1 MSDQFLSDLR
11 QFMPSERIYT
21 DELRTLGWGTDASF
35 YRQIPKVVLRSD
47 GEEEIS
53 KIVRLCQKYKLPFTF
68 RAAGTSLS
76 GQSCTDSVL
85 IVAGKHWEKYSLE
98 VSGEGQE
105 VRSIKLQPGIVG
117 ARVNEILK
125 PYGRVFPPDPASIGS
140 AMVGGIVIN
149 NASGMNCGVH
159 ANSDR
164 MMVSAKIILTDGTVL
179 DTGDEKSREAFRKS
193 HPEFLK
199 KIEALRDKVRADKPL
214 ADRIARKYS
223 IKNVTGLNLRPLIAY
238 DDPFDIIAHS
248 MVGSE
253 GTLAFLSEVT
263 MKTLKDYKYKASAM
277 VYFLTM
283 KESCEAVVA
292 MKKLKAGDEDLEM
305 SAENLMVK
313 SAEMLD
319 YKSLSSVDDPV
330 FLQYK
335 QDVDAGKIEGVEPGD
350 YHNLTAILTETKGI
364 THKQLLDKIEAIK
377 KCLGQFR
384 LYIPA
389 EFTEDPA
396 IYGKYW
402 AIRSGIFPSVGGTR
416 PIGTSCLIEDVAF
429 PIESLPEATVKLQ
442 KLIADHGYDDACIYG
457 HAFEGNYHF
466 ILNQSFADE
475 HEVARYAEMMRDV
488 AKLVVEGY
496 DGSLKAE
503 HGTGRN
509 MAPFVKYEWGD
520 KAYETMKELKAIF
533 DPDGL
538 LNQGVVFNDDPDCFI
553 KCLKPLPVLDY
564 DFKSVP
570 DGGHY
575 LMDPKL
581 STAKETIEQV
591 KRANKCIECGFC
603 EVNCMSCGLTLSSRM
618 RIAVQREICHLEAT
632 GENPERAA
640 TLRKQ
645 YKYYGDQTCA
655 TDGLCSTSCPM
666 KINTGELTHLIRQ
679 LDMNK
684 STLGYQ
690 VGEFAANHM
699 AGIKS
704 GLRVVLDV
712 AHAAHVTL
720 GPKLMT
726 SVCRTMNKMGMPL
739 WTTAMP
745 KKKRQPKKSDLTQFI
760 INSIDHSPLNIDHSA
775 AQKDPSAN
783 NGQSPTPNGQSSMVN
798 GQSSMVNGQSSMVNG
813 QSSMVNGQSSMVNG
827 QSSMVNGQSP
837 NPKVVYFPSC
847 INQTMGQSK
856 QGGKIHDLVDEVIQ
870 LMAKAGYEVIFPE
883 GMERM
888 CCGQIWESKGMLDI
902 ADRKSAELEAALW
915 KASEQGKYPVLCAQ
929 SPCLHRMKKV
939 MHKMKL
945 YEPAEFIME
954 YLVPRLDFH
963 PTDRHIALHLT
974 CSTREMGV
982 DKDMIALARLCS
994 TNVFLPEGV
1003 GCCGF
1008 AGDRGFTFPEL
1019 NKYGLRKLRPQ
1030 IEANRI
1036 EVGYSNSR
1044 TCEIGLETN
1053 TGIPYMSIVY
1063 LVNECTTARR

>member
-1 MSDQFLSDLR
+1 MTTSATNQNKASLNYDAFLSDIR
-11 QFMPSERIYT
+11 AFVPSDQIYT

-35 YRQIPKVVLRSD
+35 YRAIPKVVVRSD
-47 GEEEIS
+47 SEQQVARI
-53 KIVRLCQKYKLPFTF
+53 IQACNKYGLPFTF

-76 GQSCTDSVL
+76 GQSISESVL
-85 IVAGKHWEKYSLE
+85 IVAGKHWEKYE
-98 VSGEGQE
+98 IGAGQE
-105 VRSIKLQPGIVG
+105 TIRLQPGIVG

-125 PYGRVFPPDPASIGS
+125 PFGRVFPPDPASIGS
-140 AMVGGIVIN
+140 AMVGGIVCN

-164 MMVSAKIILTDGTVL
+164 MMVSARLVLTDGTVV
-179 DTGDEKSREAFRKS
+179 DTGDEKSKEAFRQS
-193 HPEFLK
+193 HPEFIK
-199 KIEALRDKVRADKPL
+199 QIEDLRDRVRADKEL
-214 ADRIARKYS
+214 ADRISKKYS
-223 IKNVTGLNLRPLIAY
+223 IKNVTGLNIRPLLAY
-238 DDPFDIIAHS
+238 DDPFDIMAHC

-263 MKTLKDYKYKASAM
+263 MKTLRDYPYKASAM

-292 MKKLKAGDEDLEM
+292 MKKLTSGDDDLKM

-319 YKSLSSVDDPV
+319 YMSLNSVDAPV

-335 QDVDAGKIEGVEPGD
+335 KDVDAGKIEGVAPGD

-364 THKQLLDKIEAIK
+364 THEQLLDKIAKIK
-377 KCLGQFR
+377 ECLGQFR

-389 EFTEDPA
+389 EFTEDPKV
-396 IYGKYW
+396 YGKYW

-442 KLIADHGYDDACIYG
+442 KLIADHGYSDACIYG

-466 ILNQSFADE
+466 ILNQSFKSKS
-475 HEVARYAEMMRDV
+475 EVDRYAEMMRDV
-488 AKLVVEGY
+488 ARLVVEEY

-509 MAPFVKYEWGD
+509 MAPFVRYEWRD

-538 LNQGVVFNDDPDCFI
+538 LNQGVIFNDDPECFI

-564 DFKSVP
+564 HFDEVP

-575 LMDPKL
+575 LMDPSL

-618 RIAVQREICHLEAT
+618 RIAVQREIRELEAT
-632 GENPERAA
+632 GQDPERAA
-640 TLRKQ
+640 RLRQQ

-684 STLGYQ
+684 NPMGYK

-712 AHAAHVTL
+712 AHLAHITL
-720 GPKLMT
+720 GPTLMT
-726 SVCRTMNKMGMPL
+726 HICRTMNKMGMPL

-760 INSIDHSPLNIDHSA
+760 INSIDHSTLNIDHSA
-775 AQKDPSAN
+775 AQKEPPTN
-783 NGQSPTPNGQSSMVN
+783 NGQRSMVN
-798 GQSSMVNGQSSMVNG
+798 GQSSMVNDQRSMVNG
-813 QSSMVNGQSSMVNG
+813 QR
-827 QSSMVNGQSP
+827 
-837 NPKVVYFPSC
+837 PKVVYFPSC
-847 INQTMGQSK
+847 INQTMGLSK
-856 QGGKIHDLVDEVIQ
+856 EAPVKHALVDEVIQ

-883 GMERM
+883 GMEKM

-902 ADRKSAELEAALW
+902 ADRKSAELETALW
-915 KASEQGKYPVLCAQ
+915 KASEEGKYPVLCAQ
-929 SPCLHRMKKV
+929 SPCLHRMRKV

-945 YEPAEFIME
+945 YEPAEFIMT
-954 YLVPRLDFH
+954 YLVDRLDFH
-963 PTDRHIALHLT
+963 PTDKHIALHLT
-974 CSTREMGV
+974 CSTRQMGV
-982 DKDMIALARLCS
+982 DKDMIALAKLCS

-1008 AGDRGFTFPEL
+1008 AGDRGFTFPEM
-1019 NKYGLRKLRPQ
+1019 NKYALRKLRPQ
-1030 IEANRI
+1030 IEANKI

-1044 TCEIGLETN
+1044 TCEIGLEAN

-1063 LVNECTTARR
+1063 LVNICTTAKKQK

>member
-1 MSDQFLSDLR
+1 MKTMPKQQGAKLATYAPFLDELR
-11 QFMPSERIYT
+11 QFIPKDRIYT
-21 DELRTLGWGTDASF
+21 DELRRLGWGTDASF
-35 YRQIPKVVLRSD
+35 YRQIPQVVVRSD
-47 GEEEIS
+47 GEKELSRIVKLCS
-53 KIVRLCQKYKLPFTF
+53 KHGLPFTF
-68 RAAGTSLS
+68 RAAGSSLS
-76 GQSCTDSVL
+76 GQSISDSVL
-85 IVAGKHWEKYSLE
+85 IVAGKHWEKYE
-98 VSGEGQE
+98 IGPNQDTI
-105 VRSIKLQPGIVG
+105 RLQPGIVG

-125 PYGRVFPPDPASIGS
+125 PFGRVFPPDPASIGS
-140 AMVGGIVIN
+140 AMVGGIVCN

-164 MMVSAKIILTDGTVL
+164 MMVSARIVLTDGTIL
-179 DTGDEKSREAFRKS
+179 DTGDAQSREAFKKS
-193 HPEFLK
+193 HPEFIK
-199 KIEALRDKVRADKPL
+199 KIEELRDKVRADKEL
-214 ADRIARKYS
+214 ADRIRKKYS
-223 IKNVTGLNLRPLIAY
+223 IKNVTGLNLRPLVAY

-263 MKTLKDYKYKASAM
+263 MKTLKDYKFKASAM

-292 MKKLKAGDEDLEM
+292 MKKMKAGDEDLDM
-305 SAENLMVK
+305 SAENLVVK

-330 FLQYK
+330 YLQYQK
-335 QDVDAGKIEGVEPGD
+335 DVDAGKIEGVKPGD

-364 THKQLLDKIEAIK
+364 THEQLLDKIARIQE
-377 KCLGQFR
+377 CLGQFR

-429 PIESLPEATVKLQ
+429 PIECLPEATVKLQ

-466 ILNQSFADE
+466 ILNQSFKSE
-475 HEVARYAEMMRDV
+475 SEVERYAEMMRDV
-488 AKLVVEGY
+488 ARLVVEEY

-509 MAPFVKYEWGD
+509 MAPFVKYEWRD
-520 KAYETMKELKAIF
+520 KAYEVMKELKAIF
-533 DPDGL
+533 DPEGL
-538 LNQGVVFNDDPDCFI
+538 LNQGVIFNDDPECFI
-553 KCLKPLPVLDY
+553 KCLKPLPVLDF
-564 DFKSVP
+564 DFDKVP

-575 LMDPKL
+575 LHDGV
-581 STAKETIEQV
+581 STAKETIEAV

-618 RIAVQREICHLEAT
+618 RIAVQREIRELEHS
-632 GENPERAA
+632 GNDPERLA
-640 TLRKQ
+640 TLKKQ
-645 YKYYGDQTCA
+645 YVYYGDQTCA

-679 LDMNK
+679 MDMLKNK
-684 STLGYQ
+684 NGYKI
-690 VGEFAANHM
+690 GEFAANHM

-712 AHAAHVTL
+712 ANL
-720 GPKLMT
+720 GHTVLGSSLM
-726 SVCRTMNKMGMPL
+726 SGICNGLNKAGMPL

-745 KKKRQPKKSDLTQFI
+745 RKRKQPNNSQFSI
-760 INSIDHSPLNIDHSA
+760 LNSQL
-775 AQKDPSAN
+775 
-783 NGQSPTPNGQSSMVN
+783 
-798 GQSSMVNGQSSMVNG
+798 
-813 QSSMVNGQSSMVNG
+813 
-827 QSSMVNGQSP
+827 
-837 NPKVVYFPSC
+837 KVVYFPSC
-847 INQTMGQSK
+847 INQTMGLAKGAPVKNS
-856 QGGKIHDLVDEVIQ
+856 LVDETCQ
-870 LMAKAGYEVIFPE
+870 LLNKAGYEVIFPE
-883 GMERM
+883 GMEKM

-915 KASEQGKYPVLCAQ
+915 KASEQGRYPVLCDQ

-939 MHKMKL
+939 IKRMKL
-945 YEPAEFIME
+945 YEPAEFIMTF
-954 YLVPRLDFH
+954 LKDKLDFH
-963 PTDRHIALHLT
+963 PIERNIALHLT

-982 DKDMIALARLCS
+982 SAELIALAKLCS
-994 TNVFLPEGV
+994 NHVYLPEGV

-1008 AGDRGFTFPEL
+1008 AGDRGFTFPEM
-1019 NKYGLRKLRPQ
+1019 NKYALRKLKPQ
-1030 IEANRI
+1030 IEEHHI

-1044 TCEIGLETN
+1044 TCEIGLQSN

-1063 LVNECTTARR
+1063 LVNECTTPKQ

>member
-1 MSDQFLSDLR
+1 MMTSFLSELR
-11 QFMPSERIYT
+11 QFMPSDRIYT

-35 YRQIPKVVLRSD
+35 YRQIPKVVVRSD

-53 KIVRLCQKYKLPFTF
+53 RIVKACRKHQLPYTF

-85 IVAGKHWEKYSLE
+85 IVAGKHWEKYE
-98 VSGEGQE
+98 VLGEE
-105 VRSIKLQPGIVG
+105 DITVRLQPGIVG

-140 AMVGGIVIN
+140 AMVGGIVCN

-164 MMVSAKIILTDGTVL
+164 MMVSARIILTDGTML
-179 DTGDEKSREAFRKS
+179 DTGSEESKSAFRKS

-199 KIEALRDKVRADKPL
+199 KIEDLRDKVRADKEL
-214 ADRIARKYS
+214 AERIKTKYS

-263 MKTLKDYKYKASAM
+263 MKTLHDYKYKASAM

-283 KESCEAVVA
+283 RESCEAVVA
-292 MKKLKAGDEDLEM
+292 MKKLKAGDEDVEM
-305 SAENLMVK
+305 SAEQLMVK

-319 YKSLSSVDDPV
+319 YMSLSSVDDPV

-335 QDVDAGKIEGVEPGD
+335 KDVDAGKIEGVEPGD
-350 YHNLTAILTETKGI
+350 YHNLTAILTETKAVS
-364 THKQLLDKIEAIK
+364 HEQLLEKIGKIK
-377 KCLGQFR
+377 ECLGQFR

-389 EFTEDPA
+389 EFTEDPKV
-396 IYGKYW
+396 YGKYW

-416 PIGTSCLIEDVAF
+416 PVGTSCLIEDVAF

-442 KLIADHGYDDACIYG
+442 KLIADHGYTDACIYG
-457 HAFEGNYHF
+457 HTFEGNYHF

-509 MAPFVKYEWGD
+509 MAPFVRYEWGD
-520 KAYETMKELKAIF
+520 KAYEAMKELKDIF

-538 LNQGVVFNDDPDCFI
+538 LNRGVIFNDDPDCFI
-553 KCLKPLPVLDY
+553 KCLKPLPVLDF
-564 DFKSVP
+564 DFKKVP

-618 RIAVQREICHLEAT
+618 RIAVQREIRELEAT
-632 GENPERAA
+632 GKNPERVA
-640 TLRKQ
+640 TLKKQ

-666 KINTGELTHLIRQ
+666 KINTGELTHIIRQ
-679 LDMNK
+679 MDMLNNH
-684 STLGYQ
+684 LGYQ

-712 AHAAHVTL
+712 AHTAHVTL
-720 GPKLMT
+720 GPTLMT
-726 SVCRTMNKMGMPL
+726 HVCRTMNKMGLPL

-745 KKKRQPKKSDLTQFI
+745 KKHRQPKKSDLTQFI
-760 INSIDHSPLNIDHSA
+760 IEKSIPHKEEEHSDL
-775 AQKDPSAN
+775 
-783 NGQSPTPNGQSSMVN
+783 
-798 GQSSMVNGQSSMVNG
+798 
-813 QSSMVNGQSSMVNG
+813 
-827 QSSMVNGQSP
+827 
-837 NPKVVYFPSC
+837 KVVYFPSC

-856 QGGKIHDLVDEVIQ
+856 GSKMKHDLVDEVIQ

-883 GMERM
+883 GMEKM

-915 KASEQGKYPVLCAQ
+915 KASEHGKYPVLCAQ
-929 SPCLHRMKKV
+929 SPCLHRMRKV
-939 MHKMKL
+939 MNNMKAASKREQNDARIGSAEREQARAKLKL
-945 YEPAEFIME
+945 YEPAEFIMK
-954 YLVPRLDFH
+954 YLVDRLDFH
-963 PTDRHIALHLT
+963 PTDKHIALHLT
-974 CSTREMGV
+974 CSTRLMGV
-982 DKDMIALARLCS
+982 DKDMIALAKLCS

-1030 IEANRI
+1030 IEKEKI

-1044 TCEIGLETN
+1044 TCEIGLEAN
-1053 TGIPYMSIVY
+1053 TGIPYMSIIY
-1063 LVNECTTARR
+1063 LVNLCTTPKRAD

>member
-1 MSDQFLSDLR
+1 MTTATNPGNPRQYEAFLADIRKFVSPD
-11 QFMPSERIYT
+11 RIYT

-35 YRQIPKVVLRSD
+35 YRQIPKVVIRSD
-47 GEEEIS
+47 GEDQIA
-53 KIVRLCQKYKLPFTF
+53 KIIRACNQYHLPFTF

-76 GQSCTDSVL
+76 GQSVSDSVL
-85 IVAGKHWEKYSLE
+85 IVAGKHWERYE
-98 VSGEGQE
+98 VGPDQE
-105 VRSIKLQPGIVG
+105 TIRLQPGIVG
-117 ARVNEILK
+117 SRVNEILK

-164 MMVSAKIILTDGTVL
+164 MMVSARIILTDGTVV
-179 DTGDEKSREAFRKS
+179 DTSDEKSKETFRKS
-193 HPEFLK
+193 HPDFIK
-199 KIEALRDKVRADKPL
+199 KIEDLRDRVRADQEL
-214 ADRIARKYS
+214 SDRIKLKYS
-223 IKNVTGLNLRPLIAY
+223 IKNVTGLNIRPLLAY
-238 DDPFDIIAHS
+238 DDPFDIMAHC

-263 MKTLKDYKYKASAM
+263 MKTLHDYPFKASAM
-277 VYFLTM
+277 VYFMTM

-292 MKKLKAGDEDLEM
+292 MKKLKAGEEDLKM

-330 FLQYK
+330 YLQYQK
-335 QDVDAGKIEGVEPGD
+335 DVDAGKIAGVEPGD
-350 YHNLTAILTETKGI
+350 YHNLTAILTETKAV
-364 THKQLLDKIEAIK
+364 THEQLLEKIAKIK
-377 KCLGQFR
+377 ECLSQFN

-396 IYGKYW
+396 VYGKYW

-416 PIGTSCLIEDVAF
+416 PVGTSCLIEDVAF

-466 ILNQSFADE
+466 ILNQSFKSE
-475 HEVARYAEMMRDV
+475 SEVKRYEEMMRAV
-488 AKLVVEGY
+488 ARLVVEEY

-509 MAPFVKYEWGD
+509 MAPFVKYEWRE
-520 KAYETMKELKAIF
+520 KAYEVMKELKAIF
-533 DPDGL
+533 DPERL
-538 LNQGVVFNDDPDCFI
+538 LNQGVIFNDDPECFI
-553 KCLKPLPVLDY
+553 KCLKPLPVLDF
-564 DFKSVP
+564 DFDKVP
-570 DGGHY
+570 DGGKY
-575 LMDPKL
+575 LMDPSL
-581 STAKETIEQV
+581 STARETIEQV

-618 RIAVQREICHLEAT
+618 RIAVQREIRELEST
-632 GENPERAA
+632 GADPERAA
-640 TLRKQ
+640 RLRKQ

-679 LDMNK
+679 MDMNNNK
-684 STLGYQ
+684 MGYK

-712 AHAAHVTL
+712 AHLGHVTL
-720 GPKLMT
+720 GPTLMT
-726 SVCRTMNKMGMPL
+726 SICRGMNKMGMPL

-745 KKKRQPKKSDLTQFI
+745 KKHRQPKKSDLTQFI
-760 INSIDHSPLNIDHSA
+760 IEKSIPQPEEEHSPL
-775 AQKDPSAN
+775 
-783 NGQSPTPNGQSSMVN
+783 
-798 GQSSMVNGQSSMVNG
+798 
-813 QSSMVNGQSSMVNG
+813 
-827 QSSMVNGQSP
+827 
-837 NPKVVYFPSC
+837 KVVYFPSC

-856 QGGKIHDLVDEVIQ
+856 RDGKIHDLVDEVIQ

-883 GMERM
+883 GMEKM

-902 ADRKSAELEAALW
+902 ADRKSAELEEALW

-939 MHKMKL
+939 MKKMKL

-974 CSTREMGV
+974 CSTRQMGV
-982 DKDMIALARLCS
+982 DKDMIALAKLCS

-1030 IEANRI
+1030 IEKNQI

-1063 LVNECTTARR
+1063 LVNECTTKKENIL

>member
-1 MSDQFLSDLR
+1 MKIENRPARGLVENWECRMIKEFLSNLR
-11 QFMPSERIYT
+11 QFMPSDRIYT

-47 GEEEIS
+47 GEAEIS
-53 KIVRLCQKYKLPFTF
+53 KIVQLCKKYQLPFTF

-85 IVAGKHWEKYSLE
+85 IVAGKHWEGYRLADDHE
-98 VSGEGQE
+98 
-105 VRSIKLQPGIVG
+105 RITLQPGIVG
-117 ARVNEILK
+117 ARVNQILK

-140 AMVGGIVIN
+140 AMVGGIVVN

-164 MMVSAKIILTDGTVL
+164 MMVSARMVLTDGTVL
-179 DTGDEKSREAFRKS
+179 DTGDEESRAAFRRS
-193 HPEFLK
+193 HPEMIK
-199 KIEALRDKVRADKPL
+199 KIEALRDRVRADEEL
-214 ADRIARKYS
+214 ASRIRKKYS
-223 IKNVTGLNLRPLIAY
+223 IKNVTGLNLRPLVAY

-263 MKTLKDYKYKASAM
+263 MRTLKDYPYKASAM

-292 MKKLKAGDEDLEM
+292 MKKLKAGDEDLAM

-319 YKSLSSVDDPV
+319 YMSLSSVDDPV
-330 FLQYK
+330 YLQYQK
-335 QDVDAGKIEGVEPGD
+335 DVDAGKIPGVEPGD

-364 THKQLLDKIEAIK
+364 THEQLLEKVERIK
-377 KCLGQFR
+377 ECLGQFQ

-396 IYGKYW
+396 VYGKYW

-416 PIGTSCLIEDVAF
+416 PVGTSCLIEDVAF

-442 KLIADHGYDDACIYG
+442 RLIADHGYADACIYG

-488 AKLVVEGY
+488 AKLVVEEY

-509 MAPFVKYEWGD
+509 MAPFVKYEWGE
-520 KAYETMKELKAIF
+520 KAYEVMKELKAIF

-538 LNQGVVFNDDPDCFI
+538 LNRGVIFNDDPDCFI
-553 KCLKPLPVLDY
+553 KCLKPLPVLDFDY
-564 DFKSVP
+564 DKVP

-575 LMDPKL
+575 LMEPSL
-581 STAKETIEQV
+581 STAQETVRQV

-618 RIAVQREICHLEAT
+618 RIAVQREIRHLTST
-632 GENPERAA
+632 GENPERLA
-640 TLRKQ
+640 TLKRQ

-679 LDMNK
+679 MDMNE
-684 STLGYQ
+684 SPTGYKI
-690 VGEFAANHM
+690 GEFAANHM

-704 GLRVVLDV
+704 GLRVMLDV
-712 AHAAHVTL
+712 AHVAHVTL
-720 GPKLMT
+720 GSTLMT
-726 SVCRTMNKMGMPL
+726 DICRGMNKMGLPL

-745 KKKRQPKKSDLTQFI
+745 KKKRQPKPSDLTQMI
-760 INSIDHSPLNIDHSA
+760 IKSIEVRGEKEEVRGKKQTS
-775 AQKDPSAN
+775 
-783 NGQSPTPNGQSSMVN
+783 
-798 GQSSMVNGQSSMVNG
+798 
-813 QSSMVNGQSSMVNG
+813 
-827 QSSMVNGQSP
+827 
-837 NPKVVYFPSC
+837 KVVYFPSC
-847 INQTMGQSK
+847 INQTMGLSK
-856 QGGKIHDLVDEVIQ
+856 ESPVKQPLVDEICE
-870 LMAKAGYEVIFPE
+870 LMRKAGYEVIFPE

-915 KASEQGKYPVLCAQ
+915 KASEEGKYPVLCAQ

-939 MHKMKL
+939 MHKMHL
-945 YEPAEFIME
+945 YEPAEFIMK
-954 YLVPRLDFH
+954 YLVERLDFH
-963 PTDRHIALHLT
+963 PIDRHVALHLT

-982 DKDMIALARLCS
+982 DKDMITLAKMCS

-1019 NKYGLRKLRPQ
+1019 NQYGLRKLRPQ
-1030 IEANRI
+1030 IEANHI

-1044 TCEIGLETN
+1044 TCEIGLESN

-1063 LVNECTTARR
+1063 LVNECTSAKA

>member
-1 MSDQFLSDLR
+1 MITQFLSELR
-11 QFMPSERIYT
+11 QFLPDERIYT

-35 YRQIPKVVLRSD
+35 YRQIPKVVIRSD
-47 GEEEIS
+47 GEAEIS
-53 KIVRLCQKYKLPFTF
+53 KIVSACRKYKLPFTF

-85 IVAGKHWEKYSLE
+85 IVAGKHWEKYELADDKE
-98 VSGEGQE
+98 
-105 VRSIKLQPGIVG
+105 SIKLQPGIVG
-117 ARVNEILK
+117 GRVNQILK
-125 PYGRVFPPDPASIGS
+125 PFGRVFPPDPASIGS
-140 AMVGGIVIN
+140 AMVGGIVVN

-164 MMVSAKIILTDGTVL
+164 MMLSARVILTDGTVF
-179 DTGDEKSREAFRKS
+179 DTGDAQSREEFRKT
-193 HPEFLK
+193 HPAFIDR
-199 KIEALRDKVRADKPL
+199 IEKLREKVRADKEL
-214 ADRIARKYS
+214 ADRITKKYS
-223 IKNVTGLNLRPLIAY
+223 IKNVTGLNLRPLVAY

-263 MKTLKDYKYKASAM
+263 MKTLKDYPFKASAM
-277 VYFLTM
+277 VYFMTM

-292 MKKLKAGDEDLEM
+292 MKKMKAGEEDLEY
-305 SAENLMVK
+305 SAENLVVK

-330 FLQYK
+330 YLQYK
-335 QDVDAGKIEGVEPGD
+335 KDVDAGKIEGVEPGD

-364 THKQLLDKIEAIK
+364 THDQLLDKIAKIQE
-377 KCLGQFR
+377 CLSAFR

-416 PIGTSCLIEDVAF
+416 PVGTSCLIEDVAF

-488 AKLVVEGY
+488 ARLVVEEY

-520 KAYETMKELKAIF
+520 KAFEVMKELKQIF
-533 DPDGL
+533 DPEGL
-538 LNQGVVFNDDPDCFI
+538 LNQGVIFNDDPDCFI

-564 DFKSVP
+564 DFDSVP

-575 LMDPKL
+575 LMDPEL

-618 RIAVQREICHLEAT
+618 RIAVQREIRYLTAT
-632 GENPERAA
+632 GQNPERLA
-640 TLRKQ
+640 TLKKQ

-679 LDMNK
+679 MDMNE
-684 STLGYQ
+684 SPTGYKI
-690 VGEFAANHM
+690 GEFAANHM

-720 GPKLMT
+720 GPTLMT
-726 SVCRTMNKMGMPL
+726 TVCRTMNKMGLPL

-745 KKKRQPKKSDLTQFI
+745 KKHRQPKRSDLTQFI
-760 INSIDHSPLNIDHSA
+760 IDRSLPHNQPTIDNPL
-775 AQKDPSAN
+775 
-783 NGQSPTPNGQSSMVN
+783 
-798 GQSSMVNGQSSMVNG
+798 
-813 QSSMVNGQSSMVNG
+813 
-827 QSSMVNGQSP
+827 
-837 NPKVVYFPSC
+837 KVVYFPSC
-847 INQTMGQSK
+847 INQTMGQSRH
-856 QGGKIHDLVDEVIQ
+856 GGKIHDLVDEVIQ
-870 LMAKAGYEVIFPE
+870 LMAKAGYEVIFPD

-915 KASEQGKYPVLCAQ
+915 KASEEGKYPVLCAQ
-929 SPCLHRMKKV
+929 SPCLHRMEKVMGKQEQSDARIDSAERESARPEGKV
-939 MHKMKL
+939 MHKMHL
-945 YEPAEFIME
+945 YEPAEFIMK

-963 PTDRHIALHLT
+963 PIERPIALHIT
-974 CSTREMGV
+974 CSTRQMGV
-982 DKDMIALARLCS
+982 ADDLINLAKLCS
-994 TNVFLPEGV
+994 KNVFLPEGV

-1030 IEANRI
+1030 IEANHI

-1063 LVNECTTARR
+1063 LVNECTTPKKQ

>member
-1 MSDQFLSDLR
+1 MMNQFLQDIR
-11 QFMPSERIYT
+11 QFLPSDRIYT

-35 YRQIPKVVLRSD
+35 YRQIPQVVIRSD

-53 KIVRLCQKYKLPFTF
+53 KIVKACQKYKLPFTF

-85 IVAGKHWEKYSLE
+85 IVAGKHWEKYE
-98 VSGEGQE
+98 IGKNQE
-105 VRSIKLQPGIVG
+105 TIKLQPGIVG
-117 ARVNEILK
+117 GKVNEILK

-164 MMVSAKIILTDGTVL
+164 MMVSARIILTDGTVL
-179 DTGDEKSREAFRKS
+179 DTSSEESREAFRKS

-199 KIEALRDKVRADKPL
+199 KIEALRDKVRADEAL
-214 ADRIARKYS
+214 AARIRTKYS
-223 IKNVTGLNLRPLIAY
+223 IKNVTGLNLRPLVAY

-263 MKTLKDYKYKASAM
+263 MKTLIDYKFKASAM

-292 MKKLKAGDEDLEM
+292 MKKMKAGEGDLTY
-305 SAENLMVK
+305 SAENLVVK

-319 YKSLSSVDDPV
+319 YMSLASVDDPV
-330 FLQYK
+330 YLQYK
-335 QDVDAGKIEGVEPGD
+335 KDVDAGKIPDVAPGD
-350 YHNLTAILTETKGI
+350 YKGLTAILTETKGI
-364 THKQLLDKIEAIK
+364 THEQLLEKIDKIQE
-377 KCLGQFR
+377 CLKQFK

-396 IYGKYW
+396 VYGKYW

-416 PIGTSCLIEDVAF
+416 PVGTSCLIEDVAF

-442 KLIADHGYDDACIYG
+442 KVIADHGYSDACIYG

-509 MAPFVKYEWGD
+509 MAPFVKYEWGEA
-520 KAYETMKELKAIF
+520 AYEAMKELKAIF
-533 DPDGL
+533 DPEGL
-538 LNQGVVFNDDPDCFI
+538 LNQGVIFNDDPDCFI

-564 DFKSVP
+564 DFDSVP

-575 LMDPKL
+575 LMEPEH

-618 RIAVQREICHLEAT
+618 RIAAQREILYLEKT
-632 GENPERAA
+632 GQNPERAA

-655 TDGLCSTSCPM
+655 ADGLCSTSCPM

-684 STLGYQ
+684 NPMGRKI
-690 VGEFAANHM
+690 GEFAANHM

-712 AHAAHVTL
+712 AHLAHVTL
-720 GPKLMT
+720 GPTLMT
-726 SVCRTMNKMGMPL
+726 TVCRTMNKMGLPL

-745 KKKRQPKKSDLTQFI
+745 KKKRQPKKNDLTQFI
-760 INSIDHSPLNIDHSA
+760 IEKSIPHHEGQHSDL
-775 AQKDPSAN
+775 
-783 NGQSPTPNGQSSMVN
+783 
-798 GQSSMVNGQSSMVNG
+798 
-813 QSSMVNGQSSMVNG
+813 
-827 QSSMVNGQSP
+827 
-837 NPKVVYFPSC
+837 KVVYFPSC
-847 INQTMGQSK
+847 INQTMGLSK
-856 QGGKIHDLVDEVIQ
+856 EAPFKHALVDEVIQ

-883 GMERM
+883 GMEKM

-915 KASEQGKYPVLCAQ
+915 KASEQGKYPVLCGQ

-939 MHKMKL
+939 MKKMKL
-945 YEPAEFIME
+945 YEPAEFIMT
-954 YLVPRLDFH
+954 YLKDRLDFH
-963 PTDRHIALHLT
+963 PTDKPIAIHIT
-974 CSTREMGV
+974 CSTRHMGV
-982 DKDMIALARLCS
+982 DKDMIALAKLCS
-994 TNVFLPEGV
+994 NNVLIPEGV

-1019 NKYGLRKLRPQ
+1019 NSYGLRKLRPQ
-1030 IEANRI
+1030 IEKNHI

-1044 TCEIGLETN
+1044 TCEIGLEAN
-1053 TGIPYMSIVY
+1053 TGIPYLNIVH
-1063 LVNECTTARR
+1063 LVNISTTPKK

>member
-1 MSDQFLSDLR
+1 MIQQFLAELR
-11 QFMPSERIYT
+11 QFIPSDRIYT

-35 YRQIPKVVLRSD
+35 YRQIPKVVIRSD

-53 KIVRLCQKYKLPFTF
+53 KIVKACKKHELPYTF

-85 IVAGKHWEKYSLE
+85 IVAGKHWEKYT
-98 VSGEGQE
+98 VGESQDTI
-105 VRSIKLQPGIVG
+105 RLQPGIVG
-117 ARVNEILK
+117 AKVNEILK
-125 PYGRVFPPDPASIGS
+125 SYGRVFPPDPASIGS

-164 MMVSAKIILTDGTVL
+164 MMVSARIVLTDGTIL
-179 DTGDEKSREAFRKS
+179 DTGDAKSKESFRKS
-193 HPEFLK
+193 HPDFIK
-199 KIEALRDKVRADKPL
+199 KIEDLRDKVRADGEL
-214 ADRIARKYS
+214 ASRIRTKYS
-223 IKNVTGLNLRPLIAY
+223 IKNVTGLNLRPLVAY

-263 MKTLKDYKYKASAM
+263 MRTLYDYPYKASAM

-292 MKKLKAGDEDLEM
+292 MKKLMAGDEDLKM

-319 YKSLSSVDDPV
+319 YMSLNAVDDPV

-335 QDVDAGKIEGVEPGD
+335 KDVDAGKIEGVEPGD

-364 THKQLLDKIEAIK
+364 THEQLLEKVAKIKE
-377 KCLGQFR
+377 CLGAFR

-396 IYGKYW
+396 VYGKYW

-429 PIESLPEATVKLQ
+429 PIDSLPEATVKLQ
-442 KLIADHGYDDACIYG
+442 KLIADHGYSDACIYG

-488 AKLVVEGY
+488 ARLVVEEY

-520 KAYETMKELKAIF
+520 KAYQTMKELKAIF

-538 LNQGVVFNDDPDCFI
+538 LNQGVIFNDDPECFI
-553 KCLKPLPVLDY
+553 KCLKPLPVLDF
-564 DFKSVP
+564 DFNKVP

-575 LMDPKL
+575 LMDPAL

-618 RIAVQREICHLEAT
+618 RIAVQREICELEAT
-632 GENPERAA
+632 GKDPERVA

-679 LDMNK
+679 MDMNNNPM
-684 STLGYQ
+684 GYK

-712 AHAAHVTL
+712 AHLGHITL

-726 SVCRTMNKMGMPL
+726 NVCRTMNKMGLPL

-745 KKKRQPKKSDLTQFI
+745 KKKRQPKQSDLTQFI
-760 INSIDHSPLNIDHSA
+760 IEKSIPH
-775 AQKDPSAN
+775 KTDPK
-783 NGQSPTPNGQSSMVN
+783 QQSSDL
-798 GQSSMVNGQSSMVNG
+798 
-813 QSSMVNGQSSMVNG
+813 
-827 QSSMVNGQSP
+827 
-837 NPKVVYFPSC
+837 KVVYFPSC

-856 QGGKIHDLVDEVIQ
+856 LSGKKHDLVDEVIQ
-870 LMAKAGYEVIFPE
+870 LLAKAGYETIFPK
-883 GMERM
+883 GMEKM

-902 ADRKSAELEAALW
+902 ADRKSAELEQSLW
-915 KASEQGKYPVLCAQ
+915 EASEYGRYPVLCAQ
-929 SPCLHRMKKV
+929 SPCLHRMRKV

-945 YEPAEFIME
+945 YEPAEFIMK

-963 PTDRHIALHLT
+963 PIDRHIALHIT
-974 CSTREMGV
+974 CSTRQMGV
-982 DKDMIALARLCS
+982 ADDLIALAKMCS
-994 TNVFLPEGV
+994 NHVYLPEGV

-1008 AGDRGFTFPEL
+1008 AGDRGFTYPEL

-1030 IEANRI
+1030 IEANHI

-1053 TGIPYMSIVY
+1053 TGIPYMNIVY
-1063 LVNECTTARR
+1063 LVQECTTRKTNL

>member
-1 MSDQFLSDLR
+1 MIKEFLSNLR
-11 QFMPSERIYT
+11 QFMPSDRIYT

-47 GEEEIS
+47 GEAEIS
-53 KIVRLCQKYKLPFTF
+53 KIVQLCKKYQLPFTF

-85 IVAGKHWEKYSLE
+85 IVAGKHWEGYRLADDHE
-98 VSGEGQE
+98 
-105 VRSIKLQPGIVG
+105 RITLQPGIVG
-117 ARVNEILK
+117 ARVNQILK

-140 AMVGGIVIN
+140 AMVGGIVVN

-164 MMVSAKIILTDGTVL
+164 MMVSARMVLTDGTVL
-179 DTGDEKSREAFRKS
+179 DTGDEESRAAFRRS
-193 HPEFLK
+193 HPEMIK
-199 KIEALRDKVRADKPL
+199 KIEALRDRVRADEEL
-214 ADRIARKYS
+214 ASRIRKKYS
-223 IKNVTGLNLRPLIAY
+223 IKNVTGLNMRPLVAY
-238 DDPFDIIAHS
+238 DDPFDIMAHS

-263 MKTLKDYKYKASAM
+263 MRTLKDYPYKASAM

-292 MKKLKAGDEDLEM
+292 MKKLKAGDEDLAM

-319 YKSLSSVDDPV
+319 YMSLSSVDDPV
-330 FLQYK
+330 YLQYQK
-335 QDVDAGKIEGVEPGD
+335 DVDAGKIPGVEPGD

-364 THKQLLDKIEAIK
+364 THEQLLEKVERIK
-377 KCLGQFR
+377 ECLGQFQ

-416 PIGTSCLIEDVAF
+416 PVGTSCLIEDVAF

-442 KLIADHGYDDACIYG
+442 RLIADHGYADACIYG

-488 AKLVVEGY
+488 AKLVVEEY

-509 MAPFVKYEWGD
+509 MAPFVKYEWGEM
-520 KAYETMKELKAIF
+520 AYEVMKELKAIF

-538 LNQGVVFNDDPDCFI
+538 LNRGVIFNDDPDCFI
-553 KCLKPLPVLDY
+553 KCLKPLPVLDFDY
-564 DFKSVP
+564 DKVP

-575 LMDPKL
+575 LMEPSL
-581 STAKETIEQV
+581 STAQETVRQV

-618 RIAVQREICHLEAT
+618 RIAVQREIRHLTST
-632 GENPERAA
+632 GENPERLAK
-640 TLRKQ
+640 LKRQ

-655 TDGLCSTSCPM
+655 TDGLCSTSCPI

-679 LDMNK
+679 MDMNE
-684 STLGYQ
+684 SPTGYKI
-690 VGEFAANHM
+690 GEFAANHM

-704 GLRVVLDV
+704 GLRVMLDV
-712 AHAAHVTL
+712 AHVAHVTL
-720 GPKLMT
+720 GSTLMT
-726 SVCRTMNKMGMPL
+726 DICRGMNKMGLPL

-745 KKKRQPKKSDLTQFI
+745 KKKRQPKPSDLTQMI
-760 INSIDHSPLNIDHSA
+760 IKSIEVRGEKEEVRGKKQTS
-775 AQKDPSAN
+775 
-783 NGQSPTPNGQSSMVN
+783 
-798 GQSSMVNGQSSMVNG
+798 
-813 QSSMVNGQSSMVNG
+813 
-827 QSSMVNGQSP
+827 
-837 NPKVVYFPSC
+837 KVVYFPSC
-847 INQTMGQSK
+847 INQTMGLSK
-856 QGGKIHDLVDEVIQ
+856 ESPVKQPLVDEICE
-870 LMAKAGYEVIFPE
+870 LMRKAGYEVIFPE
-883 GMERM
+883 GMEKM

-915 KASEQGKYPVLCAQ
+915 KASEEGKYPVLCAQ

-939 MHKMKL
+939 MHKMHL
-945 YEPAEFIME
+945 YEPAEFIMK
-954 YLVPRLDFH
+954 YLVERLDFH
-963 PTDRHIALHLT
+963 PIDRHVALHLT

-982 DKDMIALARLCS
+982 DKDMIALAKMCS

-1019 NKYGLRKLRPQ
+1019 NQYGLRKLRPQ
-1030 IEANRI
+1030 IEANHI

-1044 TCEIGLETN
+1044 TCEIGLESN

-1063 LVNECTTARR
+1063 LVNECTSAKA

>member
-1 MSDQFLSDLR
+1 MADFEKWLGDIR
-11 QFMPSERIYT
+11 QFVASDRIYT

-35 YRQIPKVVLRSD
+35 YRQIPKAVIRSD
-47 GEEEIS
+47 GEEEVAR
-53 KIVRLCQKYKLPFTF
+53 IVQTCRRHQVPFTF

-85 IVAGKHWEKYSLE
+85 IVAGKHWEKYTVVPDAS
-98 VSGEGQE
+98 
-105 VRSIKLQPGIVG
+105 SIKLQPGIVG
-117 ARVNEILK
+117 ARVNEILR
-125 PYGRVFPPDPASIGS
+125 PYGRTFPPDPASIGS
-140 AMVGGIVIN
+140 AMVGGIVVN

-164 MMVSAKIILTDGTVL
+164 MMLSARIILTDGTIL
-179 DTGDEKSREAFRKS
+179 DTGSEQSKEEFRKS
-193 HPEFLK
+193 HPEFLR
-199 KIEALRDKVRADKPL
+199 KIENLRDRVRADEQL
-214 ADRIARKYS
+214 ASRIRKKYS
-223 IKNVTGLNLRPLIAY
+223 IKNVTGLNLRPLVAY

-263 MKTLKDYKYKASAM
+263 MQTLRDYPYKASAM

-283 KESCEAVVA
+283 SQSCQAVVA
-292 MKKLKAGDEDLEM
+292 MKKLKAGPEDLEM
-305 SAENLMVK
+305 SAEQLMVK

-319 YKSLSSVDDPV
+319 YMSLGSVDDPV

-335 QDVDAGKIEGVEPGD
+335 KDVDAGKIEGVAPGD
-350 YHNLTAILTETKGI
+350 YHNLTAILTETKAT
-364 THKQLLDKIEAIK
+364 THEQLLHKIDCIK
-377 KCLGQFR
+377 ECLSQFP

-396 IYGKYW
+396 VYGKYW

-416 PIGTSCLIEDVAF
+416 PVGTSCLIEDVAF
-429 PIESLPEATVKLQ
+429 PIESLPEATVRLQ
-442 KLIADHGYDDACIYG
+442 KLIADHGYADACIYG

-466 ILNQSFADE
+466 ILNQSFKSQS
-475 HEVARYAEMMRDV
+475 EVQRYAEMMRDV
-488 AKLVVEGY
+488 AKLVVEDY

-509 MAPFVKYEWGD
+509 MAPFVKYEWGE
-520 KAYETMKELKAIF
+520 KAYAAMKELKDIF

-538 LNQGVVFNDDPDCFI
+538 LNRGVIFNDDPDCFI

-564 DFKSVP
+564 DFDSVP
-570 DGGHY
+570 DGGKH
-575 LMDPKL
+575 LMEPSR

-618 RIAVQREICHLEAT
+618 RIAVQREIRELEAT
-632 GENPERAA
+632 GANPERAA

-679 LDMNK
+679 LNMNNSK
-684 STLGYQ
+684 MGYRM
-690 VGEFAANHM
+690 GEFAANHM

-704 GLRVVLDV
+704 GLRFVLDV
-712 AHAAHVTL
+712 AHLGHVTL

-726 SVCRTMNKMGMPL
+726 TVCRTMNKMGMPL

-745 KKKRQPKKSDLTQFI
+745 RKKRQPKPSDLTQFI
-760 INSIDHSPLNIDHSA
+760 IERSLPHASRSA
-775 AQKDPSAN
+775 HDAQQDPS
-783 NGQSPTPNGQSSMVN
+783 
-798 GQSSMVNGQSSMVNG
+798 
-813 QSSMVNGQSSMVNG
+813 
-827 QSSMVNGQSP
+827 
-837 NPKVVYFPSC
+837 KVVYFPSC
-847 INQTMGQSK
+847 INQTMGLSK
-856 QGGKIHDLVDEVIQ
+856 EAPVERPLVDELCQ
-870 LMAKAGYEVIFPE
+870 LHHKAGYEVIFPE

-902 ADRKSAELEAALW
+902 ADRKSGELEQALW
-915 KASEQGKYPVLCAQ
+915 KASQEGRYPVLCAQ
-929 SPCLHRMKKV
+929 SPCLHRMRKV
-939 MHKMKL
+939 MTKMKL
-945 YEPAEFIME
+945 YEPAEFIMK
-954 YLVPRLDFH
+954 YLVDRLDFH
-963 PTDRHIALHLT
+963 PIDRHVALHIT
-974 CSTREMGV
+974 CSTRQMGV
-982 DKDMIALARLCS
+982 DGDLIALAKMCS
-994 TNVFLPEGV
+994 NNVYLPEGV

-1008 AGDRGFTFPEL
+1008 AGDRGFTYPEM
-1019 NKYGLRKLRPQ
+1019 NQYALRKLRPQ
-1030 IEANRI
+1030 IEQNHI

-1044 TCEIGLETN
+1044 TCEIGLQTN

-1063 LVNECTTARR
+1063 LVNECTTAKDSNN